1 MYIEFRLLQRSDRA
15 TARSLGYIKQYI
27 ESWSS
32 KYQIT
37 QYKQK
42 TIKHTHRITFDADEY
57 YTLFSLTWN
66 PERLPILDRW
76 RIVSDLN
83 NKI

>member
-1 MYIEFRLLQRSDRA
+1 MYIEFRLLKRSDQA
-15 TARSLGYIKQYI
+15 TVRSLLYIKQYF
-27 ESWSS
+27 ESWCAQ
-32 KYQIT
+32 YQVPDS
-37 QYKQK
+37 KQK

-83 NKI
+83 NKV